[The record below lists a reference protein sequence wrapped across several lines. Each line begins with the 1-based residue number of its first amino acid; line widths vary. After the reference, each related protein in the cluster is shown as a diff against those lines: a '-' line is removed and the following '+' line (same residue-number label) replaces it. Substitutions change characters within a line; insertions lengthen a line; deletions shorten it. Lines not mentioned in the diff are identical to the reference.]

1 MVRLLKRTVY
11 KLFFVLSFLF
21 SSDNYWQQSINYK
34 MNVILIDSVRQ
45 LACSSIIT
53 YKNNSP
59 DELNE
64 IFLHLYPNAF
74 QLGSVKTRDYLNGY
88 GSNSRA
94 SYFRDELDGYQ
105 SKIHVREFTVAKDR
119 NIVIDNYKINDTVL
133 RANLKSAILPGEE
146 VRIDIKWNH
155 HIGGMVERAGY
166 YEGQYNMAQ
175 WYPKI
180 CLLYTSP
187 SPRDQ
192 RGSRMP
198 SSA

>member
-1 MVRLLKRTVY
+1 MVRVFKRIVCI
-11 KLFFVLSFLF
+11 LFFALSFLF
-21 SSDNYWQQSINYK
+21 SSDNYWQQSVNYK

-64 IFLHLYPNAF
+64 IYLHLYPNAF

-105 SKIHVREFTVAKDR
+105 SKIHVREFTIAKDQ
-119 NIVIDNYKINDTVL
+119 NIVID
-133 RANLKSAILPGEE
+133 ALKSL
-146 VRIDIKWNH
+146 KN
-155 HIGGMVERAGY
+155 
-166 YEGQYNMAQ
+166 
-175 WYPKI
+175 
-180 CLLYTSP
+180 
-187 SPRDQ
+187 
-192 RGSRMP
+192 
-198 SSA
+198 